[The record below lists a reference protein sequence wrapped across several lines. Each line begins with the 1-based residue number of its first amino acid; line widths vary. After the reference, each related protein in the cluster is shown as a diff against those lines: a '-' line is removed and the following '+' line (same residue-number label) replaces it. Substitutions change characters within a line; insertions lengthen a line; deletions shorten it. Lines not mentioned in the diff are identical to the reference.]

1 MWFLPVGSRLIPPWM
16 LPGEAGFTPRTL
28 TRPEQTTSSQDP
40 ETRRAVSAAP
50 QNQKQPSAPSEPPRS
65 PRLRVR
71 QVVLR
76 ALSVELRDALRDTR
90 GAGRREPSARK
101 PAHAGEANLSERLPA
116 RRPEPFHADQAPQRV
131 RVRRDDH
138 QDRDHGPQPEP
149 VPDGAAA
156 GQRLERLRVQDRLG

>member
-16 LPGEAGFTPRTL
+16 MPGEAGFTPRTL
-28 TRPEQTTSSQDP
+28 TRPEQTTPSQDP

-76 ALSVELRDALRDTR
+76 ALSVELRDAPRDTR
-90 GAGRREPSARK
+90 EAGRREPLR
-101 PAHAGEANLSERLPA
+101 PDTRPRRQGEPQNGCQPGDPNRSMLIRL
-116 RRPEPFHADQAPQRV
+116 HS
-131 RVRRDDH
+131 
-138 QDRDHGPQPEP
+138 GY
-149 VPDGAAA
+149 
-156 GQRLERLRVQDRLG
+156 